1 MEAES
6 MQAQL
11 KSARNYLD
19 RMRDLSTSARLL
31 IASLGVIL
39 IMALF
44 LVGLYA
50 SEPDMVPLPLRLTPE
65 VKANAISYLDSSG
78 IRYKESRGDIL
89 VPADDRS
96 LVLTRMNESQVIQAD
111 QIDFE
116 SLAEDESI
124 FMTRGQFKTRE
135 RIAKQNVLARM
146 IAQMNGIQSATV
158 VIAEDQDAIGFGT
171 SHRPRSA
178 SVTVVSTGSEISQDG
193 VDAIARLVAGSHA
206 GLDVERVQVIDAMT
220 SRSRSARGS
229 EMTSVTRNLEVKIER
244 EKHTREAILNILG
257 YIQGVR
263 VSVNAQVDT
272 REVVEHSQAYE
283 DPKRSAVRESS
294 RTITSG
300 TGSVHSEAGI
310 RPNSSLSINVGND
323 NYRSMEDESSETSS
337 AVAFGNRNRQT
348 HDAGGYAVKINAS
361 ISVPQAHL
369 LEIFNQRYPDAD
381 NPPTPLEL
389 EPILQEQQVAI
400 KAAVLPLVDT
410 SAMQGGM
417 QGTVEVSFLSDYG
430 KVGPVATTLPS
441 SVQGSWLA
449 SPMVDASIKYGGLG
463 GLALVSMAMMLMMVR
478 RASRQED
485 ELSQEELLGI
495 PVTLGSGDAEVAAEV
510 DPMTPALIGVEVEDE
525 ALRRQEMIDQ
535 ISGVVRT
542 SPTDAAGLLRQ
553 WVVSDGENN

>member
-1 MEAES
+1 
-6 MQAQL
+6 MQAQF
-11 KSARNYLD
+11 KSARRYWD
-19 RMRDLSTSARLL
+19 SMRELPASARLFV
-31 IASLGVIL
+31 ASLAVIL
-39 IMALF
+39 VMALF
-44 LVGLYA
+44 LVALYA
-50 SEPDMVPLPLRLTPE
+50 GNSDMVPLPLRLTPE
-65 VKANAISYLDSSG
+65 VKANAISYLDSAG
-78 IRYKESRGDIL
+78 ISYEESRGQIL
-89 VPADDRS
+89 VATEDRS
-96 LVLTRMNESQVIQAD
+96 LVLTRMNESQVIQPD

-116 SLAEDESI
+116 SLAADESI

-146 IAQMNGIQSATV
+146 ITQMKGIQSATV

-171 SHRPRSA
+171 SHQPRSA
-178 SVTVVSTGSEISQDG
+178 SVTVVSSGGEISQDG

-220 SRSRSARGS
+220 SRSRSARGQ
-229 EMTSVTRNLEVKIER
+229 EMSSVSRNLDVKIER

-257 YIQGVR
+257 YIHGVR

-283 DPKRSAVRESS
+283 DPKRSTVRESS
-294 RTITSG
+294 RSIMSG

-310 RPNSSLSINVGND
+310 RPNASLSINVGND
-323 NYRSMEDESSETSS
+323 NYRSMEDERNETNS

-361 ISVPQAHL
+361 IGVPRSHL
-369 LEIFNQRYPDAD
+369 IEIFGRRYPDAT

-389 EPILQEQQVAI
+389 DPILQEQQAAI

-417 QGTVEVSFLSDYG
+417 LGTVEVSFLSDYQNT
-430 KVGPVATTLPS
+430 KAMAGPLPAT
-441 SVQGSWLA
+441 VQGSWLA
-449 SPMVDASIKYGGLG
+449 SPLVDASIKYGGLG
-463 GLALVSMAMMLMMVR
+463 GLALISVAMMLMMVR
-478 RASRQED
+478 RASYKEH
-485 ELSQEELLGI
+485 EITQEELLGI
-495 PVTLGSGDAEVAAEV
+495 PVMLATGDADVAAEV
-510 DPMTPALIGVEVEDE
+510 DPMKPALLGVEVEDE

>member
-1 MEAES
+1 
-6 MQAQL
+6 MQAQF
-11 KSARNYLD
+11 KSVRRYWD
-19 RMRDLSTSARLL
+19 GMRELPASARLFV
-31 IASLGVIL
+31 ASLAVIL
-39 IMALF
+39 VMALF
-44 LVGLYA
+44 LVALYA
-50 SEPDMVPLPLRLTPE
+50 GNPDMVPLPLRLTPE
-65 VKANAISYLDSSG
+65 VKANAISYLDSAG
-78 IRYKESRGDIL
+78 INYEESRGQIL
-89 VPADDRS
+89 VATEDRS
-96 LVLTRMNESQVIQAD
+96 LVLTRMNESQVIQPD

-116 SLAEDESI
+116 SLAADESI

-146 IAQMNGIQSATV
+146 ITQMKGIQSATV

-178 SVTVVSTGSEISQDG
+178 SVTVVSSGNEISQDG

-220 SRSRSARGS
+220 SRSRSARGQ
-229 EMTSVTRNLEVKIER
+229 EMSSVSRNLEVKIER

-257 YIQGVR
+257 YIDGVR

-283 DPKRSAVRESS
+283 DPKRSTVREAS
-294 RTITSG
+294 RSITSG

-310 RPNSSLSINVGND
+310 RPNASLSINVGND
-323 NYRSMEDESSETSS
+323 NYRSLEDESNETSS

-361 ISVPQAHL
+361 IGVPRSHLIQIFERQYPQA
-369 LEIFNQRYPDAD
+369 E
-381 NPPTPLEL
+381 NPPTSLEL
-389 EPILQEQQVAI
+389 DPILQEQQAAI

-417 QGTVEVSFLSDYG
+417 LGTVEVSFLSDYQ
-430 KVGPVATTLPS
+430 KTKAMAGPLPNT
-441 SVQGSWLA
+441 VQGSWLA
-449 SPMVDASIKYGGLG
+449 SPLVDASIKYGGLG
-463 GLALVSMAMMLMMVR
+463 GLALISVAMMFMMVR
-478 RASRQED
+478 RASHKEHD
-485 ELSQEELLGI
+485 ITQEELLGI
-495 PVTLGSGDAEVAAEV
+495 PVMLATGDADVAAEV
-510 DPMTPALIGVEVEDE
+510 DPMKPALLGVEVEDE